1 MAKGESS
8 RMDNLE
14 PYQLQYD
21 LEQKKFYVYFNNG
34 NRISINELISER
46 NEVHWK
52 ERKIIDSILEWLQ
65 RQHPETLI

>member
-1 MAKGESS
+1 
-8 RMDNLE
+8 MDNLE

-65 RQHPETLI
+65 GQYPETLI